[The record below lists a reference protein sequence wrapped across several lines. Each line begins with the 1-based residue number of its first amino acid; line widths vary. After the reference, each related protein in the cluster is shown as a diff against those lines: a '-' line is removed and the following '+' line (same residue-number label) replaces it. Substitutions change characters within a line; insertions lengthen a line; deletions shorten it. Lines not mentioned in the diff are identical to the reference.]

1 MLPTETV
8 NFLSDLF
15 QILFKVRHRSQG
27 SKTIASISTK
37 WRTFG
42 RVATVNTWSCNPEK
56 FEATLEGAVKQALS
70 AIAKVELAK
79 VNKSF

>member
-1 MLPTETV
+1 MPTETV

-27 SKTIASISTK
+27 SKTIASIGTK
-37 WRTFG
+37 WGTFG
-42 RVATVNTWSCNPEK
+42 RVATVYTWSCNPEK
-56 FEATLEGAVKQALS
+56 FEATLEGAVNQALS